1 MVTCTTPPFR
11 AAVRLNSGVSPQIKC
26 MAILSK
32 SQSHGRIGE
41 AATYAKCW
49 MHGIPAY
56 STGGLR
62 ANFAG
67 SDLIVETGDPRSKLW
82 VQVKTGAPLLKDY
95 VYLTQCAGD
104 ADLLGDKFAADFVV
118 FVNLN
123 LKLAKSHEHDG
134 SLDFSALTFYIVPRA
149 QANLLYREALQGWA
163 DKPKRDGDRRKLSN
177 MAVHVRADCMTEFKD
192 AWQQLNSRA
201 EG

>member
-1 MVTCTTPPFR
+1 M
-11 AAVRLNSGVSPQIKC
+11 AA
-26 MAILSK
+26 LSK

-67 SDLIVETGDPRSKLW
+67 SDLIVETGDPRTKLW
-82 VQVKTGAPLLKDY
+82 VQVKTGAPILKDH

-104 ADLLGDKFAADFVV
+104 GDLAGDKFAADFVV
-118 FVNLN
+118 FVNLD
-123 LKLAKSHEHDG
+123 LKLAKSHNHDG
-134 SLDFSALTFYIVPRA
+134 TLGFPALTFYVVPRV
-149 QANLLYREALQGWA
+149 QANLIYRESLQGWA
-163 DKPKRDGDRRKLSN
+163 DKPKRDGDRRKLAN
-177 MAVHVRADCMTEFKD
+177 MAVHVHSNRMAEFKD
-192 AWQQLNSRA
+192 AWQQLKALSAA

>member
-1 MVTCTTPPFR
+1 
-11 AAVRLNSGVSPQIKC
+11 
-26 MAILSK
+26 MATLSK

-56 STGGLR
+56 YTGGLR

-67 SDLIVETGDPRSKLW
+67 SDLIVDTVDPRRKLW
-82 VQVKTGAPLLKDY
+82 IQVKAGAPILKDH

-104 ADLLGDKFAADFVV
+104 TDLGGNKFSADFVV
-118 FVNLN
+118 FVNLDV
-123 LKLAKSHEHDG
+123 KFAKSHSHDG
-134 SLDFSALTFYIVPRA
+134 SLDFPALSFYVVPVA
-149 QANLLYREALQGWA
+149 QANSIYREALQGWA

-177 MAVHVRADCMTEFKD
+177 MAVHVRSEVMAEFRD
-192 AWQQLNSRA
+192 AWHQLKIMA